1 MSDQEKTEKEM
12 IEEKKTTITIAERPA
27 GDDPDDEKDTI
38 TAAEK
43 DGERGKIISRS
54 KFFTGCQRKQ

>member
-43 DGERGKIISRS
+43 DGE
-54 KFFTGCQRKQ
+54 